1 VAKYWLIQHEQNSLK
16 LDQNVVVIGQGYVGL
31 PLAIA
36 SANTGFNVVGVD
48 TDKSKVKQLN
58 SGLSV
63 IEDIPHNEV
72 KEVLSKNKYKAS
84 IELTQLE
91 GYTIYL
97 ICVPTPLDLSRK
109 PDMTHVKNAAKSI
122 AKVLKKGDLVI
133 LESTVEPGATRNYLL
148 PKLVKESGL
157 GSENFYLAFSP
168 ERIDPRNKQWNLRN
182 TPKIVSGINEKS
194 ISLAMEFYSSFIN
207 QLVTCDSL
215 EIAETAKLLENSF
228 RLVNISFVNELSIF
242 CNNLGIDIMKVI
254 SAASTKPYG
263 YMPFYPSIG
272 IGGHCIPVD
281 PVYLLN
287 KAVNNGTSLN
297 MVKAALEINQ
307 FMPRHIAA
315 WAEKEIGSL
324 IEKNILVVG
333 VAYKANI
340 SDVRETPVE
349 SLVMELKNKGANVF
363 WHDNLV
369 KIWKNEKSVELSD
382 NFDLAIVAALH
393 DYIDLSKLGN
403 VPILNPL
410 GPI

>member
-1 VAKYWLIQHEQNSLK
+1 M
-16 LDQNVVVIGQGYVGL
+16 VVLGQGYVGL
-31 PLAIA
+31 PLSIA
-36 SANTGFNVVGVD
+36 AANSGYKVIGVD
-48 TDKSKVKQLN
+48 TDSIKVEQLN
-58 SGLSV
+58 SGIS
-63 IEDIPHNEV
+63 INEDISQHEIRD
-72 KEVLSKNKYKAS
+72 VLSNNKYKAS
-84 IELTQLE
+84 VELTQLE
-91 GYTIYL
+91 GSTIYL

-148 PKLVKESGL
+148 PILAEESGL
-157 GSENFYLAFSP
+157 DPESFYLAFSP

-182 TPKIVSGINEKS
+182 TPKIVSGMNEKS
-194 ISLAMEFYSSFIN
+194 MLLAMEFYSSFVNELI
-207 QLVTCDSL
+207 TCDSL

-263 YMPFYPSIG
+263 YTPFYPSIG

-287 KAVNNGTSLN
+287 KAINNGTSLD
-297 MVKAALEINQ
+297 MLKAALEVNQ
-307 FMPRHIAA
+307 VMPRYIAA
-315 WAEKEIGSL
+315 WAEKKIGSL
-324 IEKNILVVG
+324 IEKKILVVG

-340 SDVRETPVE
+340 SDVRETPAE
-349 SLVMELKNKGANVF
+349 SLVLELKNKGANVF
-363 WHDNLV
+363 WHDDLV
-369 KIWKNEKSVELSD
+369 KVWKSEKSIELSD
-382 NFDLAIVAALH
+382 NFDLAIIAAYH

-403 VPILNPL
+403 VPILNPR
-410 GPI
+410 GSI